1 MFSEWFIRP
10 IAPLDQTKLER
21 VIKEAIIEVN
31 LDKDAPL
38 TDENVCHTFV
48 ISEGALSAGRLD
60 LMRTYKTATADA
72 SGVKIWEA
80 ALATSD
86 SHTFPETIFM
96 GAISESRL
104 SNNPTVEAIA
114 EAHKIWPNR
123 PIGCLLSIGTGLEN
137 ARQLSDNTLAPMSSH
152 RLEVATYFVSSS
164 RRCEEIHRRVCSNF
178 PPRIVVDHN
187 YFRWNVPR
195 VVSAIGIEEWKKIG
209 DVVALTDNYMKQI
222 DTESQKRAV
231 VELLLNPQTRG

>member
-1 MFSEWFIRP
+1 VFSEWFIRP

-80 ALATSD
+80 ALATS
-86 SHTFPETIFM
+86 SVPTL
-96 GAISESRL
+96 SEKILMRGIAG
-104 SNNPTVEAIA
+104 NNPTIEAIA

-222 DTESQKRAV
+222 DMESQKRAV

>member
-1 MFSEWFIRP
+1 M
-10 IAPLDQTKLER
+10 
-21 VIKEAIIEVN
+21 EVN
-31 LDKDAPL
+31 LDMDALL

-48 ISEGALSAGRLD
+48 ISERALSVGIPE
-60 LMRTYKTATADA
+60 LMRTYNTTTADA
-72 SGVKIWEA
+72 SEAKIWEA
-80 ALATSD
+80 ARATSAAP
-86 SHTFPETIFM
+86 TFFEP
-96 GAISESRL
+96 ISIGGIL
-104 SNNPTVEAIA
+104 YADAGTGWNNPTIEAIA

-137 ARQLSDNTLAPMSSH
+137 ARQLRRHTLASERSY
-152 RLEVATYFVSSS
+152 RLKLVATYCVDSSS
-164 RRCEEIHRRVCSNF
+164 KCEQIHRRVCSNF

-222 DTESQKRAV
+222 DMESQKRAV